1 MNRILSKKAF
11 TLVEMVVVVAILA
24 ILSLIGYVSY
34 SDNVIGA
41 RDSQRTNDVEKL
53 QIDLKGHKQK
63 EGAYPTPVSPINITN
78 S

>member
-1 MNRILSKKAF
+1 MISEVYWALVASNFHLMNRILSKKAF

-53 QIDLKGHKQK
+53 QIR
-63 EGAYPTPVSPINITN
+63 S
-78 S
+78 

>member
-1 MNRILSKKAF
+1 MNRILSRKAF

-34 SDNVIGA
+34 SDNIIGA
-41 RDSQRTNDVEKL
+41 RDSQRTNDTEKL
-53 QIDLKGHKQK
+53 QIDLKSHKQK
-63 EGAYPTPVSPINITN
+63 EGAYPTPVSPVDITN